1 MNHARM
7 RGLQS
12 GNVVRAQLSVQQR
25 DFTESVARANHR
37 QNCSLLIGSQG
48 ERLQQTADQ
57 PEKSRRPGMLAQHH
71 FALPQVKRRTTQ
83 QQLGLPRGAQTA
95 EPSVDGRRRVG
106 QAGTKHGHRDAGSDY
121 P

>member
-1 MNHARM
+1 MHGCEDCRAVMSCVPSCLSSRAISPNQW
-7 RGLQS
+7 RGPITAKIAPYPS
-12 GNVVRAQLSVQQR
+12 TRKVNAFS
-25 DFTESVARANHR
+25 E
-37 QNCSLLIGSQG
+37 LLTS
-48 ERLQQTADQ
+48 RK
-57 PEKSRRPGMLAQHH
+57 KSRRLGMLAQHH

-95 EPSVDGRRRVG
+95 KPGVDGMRRVG